1 MIQVGQNTNTHFLVT
16 PLLNGGGMEV
26 LNAFSTLIELTSR
39 PYERCKY
46 SIPRRPSAVSTM

>member
-46 SIPRRPSAVSTM
+46 SIPRRPSAVRTM